1 MRDGGI
7 TPEQSIRLT
16 CALNLGLSKDNT
28 RAIDSI
34 DMCAELGFV
43 VFSSA
48 HTLLFPSTIPHPCQK
63 LRVEIIKDR
72 VTPHDAEV
80 TIEIP

>member
-1 MRDGGI
+1 MIAMRDGGI
-7 TPEQSIRLT
+7 TPEQSF
-16 CALNLGLSKDNT
+16 A
-28 RAIDSI
+28 SI

-43 VFSSA
+43 KTRWRALVMKISIVFSSA
-48 HTLLFPSTIPHPCQK
+48 HTLLFPFTIPLPCQK